1 MCFYDDLTSNNPP
14 LLIINIK
21 KMVKKGDKIMADNKL
36 MTGIIRHV
44 QTNFWLYIISILC
57 LCIGIVLGIYTVG
70 YMSSFEK
77 SDLLS
82 YMQSFCSSIAT
93 TNINS
98 QTIIFE
104 SIKNNL
110 TLLAAIWFLGLT
122 MIGIP
127 IILLLEIL
135 KGFTIG
141 YTTCFIINGLGV
153 KGIWISLLGILPQNI
168 IYIPCLIFSSVLA
181 MDFSITMLKSKESNK
196 YPSLPLR
203 ITSYSF
209 AFVFICIFMFL
220 GFLIEA
226 YLTPNMLKLTVINY
240 GSVFS

>member
-1 MCFYDDLTSNNPP
+1 MFE
-14 LLIINIK
+14 
-21 KMVKKGDKIMADNKL
+21 NKL

-57 LCIGIVLGIYTVG
+57 LCIGIVLGVYTVG

-82 YMQSFCSSIAT
+82 YMKSFCTSISTA
-93 TNINS
+93 NIDS
-98 QTIIFE
+98 Q
-104 SIKNNL
+104 SILLASVKNNL
-110 TLLAAIWFLGLT
+110 VLLLAIWFLGLT

-141 YTTCFIINGLGV
+141 YTTCFVVNGLGI
-153 KGIWISLLGILPQNI
+153 KGIWISILGVLPQNI

-181 MDFSITMLKSKESNK
+181 MDFSITVLKSKENNK

-203 ITSYSF
+203 IAAYSLS
-209 AFVFICIFMFL
+209 FVFVSIFMLL
-220 GFLIEA
+220 GCLIES
-226 YLTPNMLKLTVINY
+226 YLTPNILKMTVLNY
-240 GSVFS
+240 GSVFI

>member
-1 MCFYDDLTSNNPP
+1 MFE
-14 LLIINIK
+14 
-21 KMVKKGDKIMADNKL
+21 NKL

-57 LCIGIVLGIYTVG
+57 LCIGIVLGVYTVG

-82 YMQSFCSSIAT
+82 YMKSFCTSIAT
-93 TNINS
+93 ANIDS
-98 QTIIFE
+98 Q
-104 SIKNNL
+104 SILLASVKNNL
-110 TLLAAIWFLGLT
+110 VLLLAIWFLGLT

-141 YTTCFIINGLGV
+141 YTTCFVVNGLGI
-153 KGIWISLLGILPQNI
+153 KGIWISILGVLPQNI

-181 MDFSITMLKSKESNK
+181 MDFSITVLKSKENNK

-203 ITSYSF
+203 IAAYSLS
-209 AFVFICIFMFL
+209 FVFVSIFMLL
-220 GFLIEA
+220 GCLIES
-226 YLTPNMLKLTVINY
+226 YLTPNILKMTVLNY
-240 GSVFS
+240 GSVFI

>member
-1 MCFYDDLTSNNPP
+1 MS
-14 LLIINIK
+14 
-21 KMVKKGDKIMADNKL
+21 DNKFI
-36 MTGIIRHV
+36 TGIIRHV
-44 QTNFWLYIISILC
+44 KTNFWLYIISILC
-57 LCIGIVLGIYTVG
+57 LCIGIVLGVYTVG

-82 YMQSFCSSIAT
+82 YMKSFCSSIVT
-93 TNINS
+93 TDINS
-98 QTIIFE
+98 QSIVFE

-110 TLLAAIWFLGLT
+110 TLLAAVWFLGLT

-127 IILLLEIL
+127 IILLLDIL

-141 YTTCFIINGLGV
+141 YTTCFVINGLGV
-153 KGIWISLLGILPQNI
+153 KGIWISLLGVLPQNL

-181 MDFSITMLKSKESNK
+181 MDFSITMLSSKENNK
-196 YPSLPLR
+196 YTSLPLK
-203 ITSYSF
+203 IAAYSVSF
-209 AFVFICIFMFL
+209 LFISIFMFL

-240 GSVFS
+240 GSVFIWMIRV

>member
-1 MCFYDDLTSNNPP
+1 MLE
-14 LLIINIK
+14 
-21 KMVKKGDKIMADNKL
+21 NKL

-57 LCIGIVLGIYTVG
+57 LCIGNVLGVYTVG

-82 YMQSFCSSIAT
+82 YMKSFCSTIVTA
-93 TNINS
+93 NINS
-98 QTIIFE
+98 QSILLE

-110 TLLAAIWFLGLT
+110 IVLLAIWFLGLT

-141 YTTCFIINGLGV
+141 YTTCFVVNGLGI
-153 KGIWISLLGILPQNI
+153 KGIWISILGVLPQNL
-168 IYIPCLIFSSVLA
+168 IYIPCLIFASVLA
-181 MDFSITMLKSKESNK
+181 MDFSITVLKSKENNK

-203 ITSYSF
+203 IAAYSLS
-209 AFVFICIFMFL
+209 FVFVSIFMLL
-220 GFLIEA
+220 GCLIES
-226 YLTPNMLKLTVINY
+226 YLTPNILKMTVINY
-240 GSVFS
+240 GSVFI